1 MKYAKVVDGAISKI
15 PYTLDDLRKES
26 PTTSFPK
33 ASLSNADIQNEFGIV
48 EVVDAEVSD
57 DTNKVASAGDVTLI
71 AGTWTQTWNYTDVP
85 YNEKRQ
91 VDYGETSAQIE
102 YITENGL
109 DAWQTKV
116 AQIKLDHPKPD

>member
-1 MKYAKVVDGAISKI
+1 MGLFQKS
-15 PYTLDDLRKES
+15 PYSLDDLRNES

-33 ASLSNADIQNEFGIV
+33 DSLSNADIQNEFGIV

-57 DTNKVASAGDVTLI
+57 DTNKKHSAGDVTLI

-91 VDYGETSAQIE
+91 ADYGETSAQIE

-116 AQIKLDHPKPD
+116 AQIKLDHPKP

>member
-15 PYTLDDLRKES
+15 PYSLDDLRNES

-33 ASLSNADIQNEFGIV
+33 DSLSNADIQNEFGIV

-57 DTNKVASAGDVTLI
+57 DTNKKHSAGDVTLI

-91 VDYGETSAQIE
+91 ADYGETSAQIE

-116 AQIKLDHPKPD
+116 AQIKLDHPKP